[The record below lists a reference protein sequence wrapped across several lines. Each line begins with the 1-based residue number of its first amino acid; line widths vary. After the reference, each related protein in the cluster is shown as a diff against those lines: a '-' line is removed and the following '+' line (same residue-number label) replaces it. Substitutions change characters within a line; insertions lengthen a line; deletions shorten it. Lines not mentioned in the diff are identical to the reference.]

1 MQKKIAV
8 ITLGCSKNL
17 VDSERLMKMLADV
30 GYEVT
35 DAASEEFIDSE
46 GEKIVVVNTCGF
58 IRRSESTRF
67 FEQPSVMTA
76 IFFCIIDQLALIT
89 AVLCDCNMLLLF
101 V

>member
-58 IRRSESTRF
+58 IGDAKEESVNEILGVTLREATHHVECIDRALVLGLAPSEDL
-67 FEQPSVMTA
+67 V
-76 IFFCIIDQLALIT
+76 D
-89 AVLCDCNMLLLF
+89 
-101 V
+101 